1 MNTEQVLKALQANR
15 KELEKQ
21 ATKHDKMIK
30 KIDAQFKRFM
40 LTICK

>member
-21 ATKHDKMIK
+21 AAKRDKMIK